1 MIKYTLKNDIYSLEM
16 PTLILGT
23 ANIDRQDNDEGYFEI
38 LDKYIALGGSCIDTA
53 RVYCSWVEGGDG
65 ASEQVI
71 GRWMDLMSLRPLPT
85 TFRAM
90 FTMSSSGRYCY
101 SAPAEE
107 SKPRYDDRLRKIFRE
122 SVTSYAAAQNIVVIK
137 TLPGLANGAAGTLD
151 SMNVTDLVGTL
162 AGDDTALLVMKTN
175 AAAEALCEEIK
186 KML

>member
-1 MIKYTLKNDIYSLEM
+1 MSGVK
-16 PTLILGT
+16 T
-23 ANIDRQDNDEGYFEI
+23 AVSPGVWGLTSVLLNGIEN
-38 LDKYIALGGSCIDTA
+38 
-53 RVYCSWVEGGDG
+53 CS
-65 ASEQVI
+65 
-71 GRWMDLMSLRPLPT
+71 P
-85 TFRAM
+85 F
-90 FTMSSSGRYCY
+90 
-101 SAPAEE
+101 
-107 SKPRYDDRLRKIFRE
+107 FRE

>member
-1 MIKYTLKNDIYSLEM
+1 MKSNRQNVILSIIAKQDIETQNHLLEALAQHGLQTTQATLSRDIKELH
-16 PTLILGT
+16 LI
-23 ANIDRQDNDEGYFEI
+23 
-38 LDKYIALGGSCIDTA
+38 K
-53 RVYCSWVEGGDG
+53 
-65 ASEQVI
+65 
-71 GRWMDLMSLRPLPT
+71 
-85 TFRAM
+85 
-90 FTMSSSGRYCY
+90 TMSSNGKYRYA
-101 SAPAEE
+101 APAVEAR
-107 SKPRYDDRLRKIFRE
+107 PRYDDRLRKIFRE

>member
-1 MIKYTLKNDIYSLEM
+1 MNCEVIRDL
-16 PTLILGT
+16 LILY
-23 ANIDRQDNDEGYFEI
+23 ADN
-38 LDKYIALGGSCIDTA
+38 C
-53 RVYCSWVEGGDG
+53 CS
-65 ASEQVI
+65 
-71 GRWMDLMSLRPLPT
+71 
-85 TFRAM
+85 
-90 FTMSSSGRYCY
+90 
-101 SAPAEE
+101 EE
-107 SKPRYDDRLRKIFRE
+107 SKALVEEHLKSCPDCRKALSDMNAELPPAPQAPKLKAFSRVNLWKASLLQSILLYVSFALLVFGVFRE

>member
-1 MIKYTLKNDIYSLEM
+1 MKSNRQNVILSIIAKQDIETQNHLLEALAQHGIQTTQATLSRDIKELH
-16 PTLILGT
+16 LI
-23 ANIDRQDNDEGYFEI
+23 
-38 LDKYIALGGSCIDTA
+38 K
-53 RVYCSWVEGGDG
+53 
-65 ASEQVI
+65 
-71 GRWMDLMSLRPLPT
+71 
-85 TFRAM
+85 
-90 FTMSSSGRYCY
+90 TMSSSGRYCY

-151 SMNVTDLVGTL
+151 SMNVTDS
-162 AGDDTALLVMKTN
+162 LLVMKTN